1 MSRDEMDEFNGE
13 LDVKLRCIARRLTD
27 VQTKVEDDA
36 GDAAAGTKKAR
47 CLSCDKVTRAQRTP

>member
-1 MSRDEMDEFNGE
+1 MDEFNGE